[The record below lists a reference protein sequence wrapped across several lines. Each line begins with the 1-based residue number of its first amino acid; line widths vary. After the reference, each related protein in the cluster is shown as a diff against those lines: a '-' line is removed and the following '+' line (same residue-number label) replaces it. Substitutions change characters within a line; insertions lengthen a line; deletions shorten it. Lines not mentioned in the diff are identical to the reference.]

1 MSIDSK
7 LNKYINNSNP
17 PQVYISR
24 ERRDVILSVDRVKI
38 RDRIKGDYVKLN
50 LDRKIY
56 IGGAPHVEEGLVVF
70 ENFTGCIEN
79 MYLNHSNV
87 IAAFNKPFYQDQLTP
102 YEDKGKKN

>member
-1 MSIDSK
+1 MW
-7 LNKYINNSNP
+7 YFR

-38 RDRIKGDYVKLN
+38 RDRIKGEYVKLN
-50 LDRKIY
+50 LDRQIY

-87 IAAFNKPFYQDQLTP
+87 IAAFNKPFYQDQLTQ
-102 YEDKGKKN
+102 YEDSGIKHT